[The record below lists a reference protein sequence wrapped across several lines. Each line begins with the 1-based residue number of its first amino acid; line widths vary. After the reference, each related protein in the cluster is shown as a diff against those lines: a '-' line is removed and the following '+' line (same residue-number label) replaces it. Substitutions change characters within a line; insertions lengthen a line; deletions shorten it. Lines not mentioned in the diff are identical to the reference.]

1 MTLHEAIQQV
11 LKEKAR
17 WMSASEIAEIL
28 NRNGLYCKSDGSK
41 IKGGQ
46 ISARVNNYPQLFTK
60 LNGVI
65 SLKSPTDIP
74 AIKTKKAPTNRVI
87 VKSDNNTSA
96 FTKTLMKPK
105 NFTAIQKVE
114 NKVPD
119 RPGLYCIR
127 IVNPKSL
134 KPLFAE
140 VLQRRNHNIIYIGLA
155 SKSLKRRFLGQ
166 ELRATGHGTFF
177 RSLGAILGY
186 TPQKGSLM
194 GMKNQNNYKF
204 STKHQEEIIGW
215 INKNLII
222 NWVEVNGNL
231 KSIEKELL
239 KTYLPLLNLAG
250 NPRKLIEVSQL
261 RDKCK
266 HIARGND

>member
-1 MTLHEAIQQV
+1 MHEAIQQV

>member
-1 MTLHEAIQQV
+1 MTLHEAMQLV
-11 LKEKAR
+11 LKVKAR
-17 WMSASEIAEIL
+17 ALSASEIAENL
-28 NRNGLYCKSDGSK
+28 NQNGLYHKGDGSK

-46 ISARVNNYPQLFTK
+46 ISARVNDYPQLFTK

-65 SLKSPTDIP
+65 SLKSPTGIP
-74 AIKTKKAPTNRVI
+74 AIKTQKTPTNRAI
-87 VKSDNNTSA
+87 VKADNNTSA
-96 FTKTLMKPK
+96 LMETLMKPK
-105 NFTAIQKVE
+105 NFKAIQKVE

-119 RPGLYCIR
+119 RPGLYCMR

-134 KPLFAE
+134 NPFFLE
-140 VLQRRNHNIIYIGLA
+140 VLQQRNHNIIYIGLA
-155 SKSLKRRFLGQ
+155 SKSLKKRFLGQ

-186 TPQKGSLM
+186 TPPKGSLM

-204 STKHQEEIIGW
+204 SPKHQEEIIDW
-215 INKNLII
+215 INKNLVI
-222 NWVEVNGNL
+222 NWVEVDDNL
-231 KSIEKELL
+231 NSIEKELL
-239 KTYLPLLNLAG
+239 TTYLPLLNLAG

-266 HIARGND
+266 RIARGNN